1 MQINNIK
8 TGEVVKVKFDD
19 IITYFTYGADTDVI
33 NSDATQIKLDNI
45 INNTY
50 NELVLKLGADFEISE
65 SNLNWV
71 VKTGSTGNDTIYR
84 VTLPSLLL
92 GQTAYSDNI
101 LDQLVQSIKPLEAFA
116 VRVKGKNI
124 QYLETIESS
133 AKEILFSFFNEGV
146 KIEKL
151 ITDENGIQTVL
162 EITDINN
169 L

>member
-1 MQINNIK
+1 MSKNLLIS
-8 TGEVVKVKFDD
+8 
-19 IITYFTYGADTDVI
+19 A
-33 NSDATQIKLDNI
+33 KLPLKNLT
-45 INNTY
+45 NYWY

-71 VKTGSTGNDTIYR
+71 VKTGSTGNNTIYR

-92 GQTAYSDNI
+92 GQTAYSDNV
-101 LDQLVQSIKPLEAFA
+101 LDKLVQSIKPLVAFA

-124 QYLETIESS
+124 QYLETIESP

-151 ITDENGIQTVL
+151 ITDENGIQSVI